1 MLPNLKFNKYYY
13 TLISLDHYEYHYIN
27 LINNLI
33 IKLIAL
39 PIFNRTKVPEKN
51 LQKKNKNDERV
62 MGINYC
68 SGMFTRLFNIRTSFA
83 K

>member
-13 TLISLDHYEYHYIN
+13 NLISLDHYEYHYIN

-51 LQKKNKNDERV
+51 LQKKNENDERV